1 MVYFVV
7 ILHFKAGSLFID
19 SQALSEG
26 MDSFVLMMF
35 INNTLEKPI
44 ERLNLPIL
52 IVVAYRLTRFL
63 E

>member
-52 IVVAYRLTRFL
+52 MVVAYR
-63 E
+63 